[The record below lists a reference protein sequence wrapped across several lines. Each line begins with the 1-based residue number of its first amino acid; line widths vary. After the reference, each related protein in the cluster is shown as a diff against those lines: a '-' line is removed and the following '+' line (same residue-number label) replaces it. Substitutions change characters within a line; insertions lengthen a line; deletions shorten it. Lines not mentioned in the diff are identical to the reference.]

1 MVPVRAANNRAKKP
15 HLNQTKGSVRFTIA
29 NSPPHPTMI
38 SRIEGITND
47 LKL

>member
-1 MVPVRAANNRAKKP
+1 MRAANNRAKKP

-29 NSPPHPTMI
+29 NSPPHPIMI
-38 SRIEGITND
+38 RNKEGITND